1 MNFSKKNHEHK
12 NKNVIDVSKKVI
24 LSVAVIA
31 ALGLTSCKNE
41 TKKETETTTTE
52 MSKDMAMTDLSFGVR
67 GNCGMC
73 KSTIEKAAN
82 SVEGV
87 ASANWDVDK
96 KKIDVSFDDTKTDAM
111 TIHKAIAASG
121 YDTEK
126 VAGDEEAYKN
136 LPGCCQYDHDMAM
149 NQSGDGESE
158 DHSNHNH

>member
-1 MNFSKKNHEHK
+1 M
-12 NKNVIDVSKKVI
+12 KKVI

-73 KSTIEKAAN
+73 KNTIEKAAN
-82 SVEGV
+82 GVEGV

-111 TIHKAIAASG
+111 AIHKAIAASG

-126 VAGDEEAYKN
+126 VDGDEDAYN
-136 LPGCCQYDHDMAM
+136 DLPGCCKYDHEMMM
-149 NQSGDGESE
+149 NQSGEMKSD
-158 DHSNHNH
+158 DHTGHDH